1 MLKPKHDVNMKKIAI
16 HGVYETL
23 SIFPN
28 RIFGLEADDK
38 YSHLIILDDKEEKR
52 FRKVTSSLTLK
63 HYQAQL
69 REDGIIRANKSQMI
83 NLLFVN
89 GITNEHLLLLEHDY
103 MGNIYLSKEFR
114 EEFFAQHK
122 A

>member
-1 MLKPKHDVNMKKIAI
+1 MKKIAI

-38 YSHLIILDDKEEKR
+38 YSHFIILDDKEEKR
-52 FRKVTSSLTLK
+52 FRRVTSSLPLK
-63 HYQAQL
+63 HYQVQL
-69 REDGIIRANKSQMI
+69 REDGIVRANKSQMI

-89 GITNEHLLLLEHDY
+89 GINNEHLLLLEHDY
-103 MGNIYLSKEFR
+103 MGNVYLTKDFR

>member
-1 MLKPKHDVNMKKIAI
+1 MKKIAI

-28 RIFGLEADDK
+28 RIFGIEADDK
-38 YSHLIILDDKEEKR
+38 YSHFIILDEKG

-69 REDGIIRANKSQMI
+69 REDGIIRVNKSQMI

-89 GITNEHLLLLEHDY
+89 GITNEHLLLLEFDY
-103 MGNIYLSKEFR
+103 MGNVYLSKDFR
-114 EEFFAQHK
+114 EDFFAQHK